1 MLTDADVEADLLVE
15 SDADVLADFDADT
28 DIAVLALTSASEP
41 SRSSPRLSRKANVF
55 FIAIKTK
62 YGINNA
68 RSNCKC

>member
-55 FIAIKTK
+55 
-62 YGINNA
+62 Y
-68 RSNCKC
+68 